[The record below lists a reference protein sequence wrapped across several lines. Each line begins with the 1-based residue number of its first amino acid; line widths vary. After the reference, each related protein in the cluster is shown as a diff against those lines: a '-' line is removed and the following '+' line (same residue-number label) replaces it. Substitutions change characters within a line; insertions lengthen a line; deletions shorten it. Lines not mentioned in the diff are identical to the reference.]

1 MKSWTIFT
9 HSMRQVFGNLPA
21 ALRISGVIYLGM
33 ILLISLVVRAYLPRM
48 FMMVQPGHGGE
59 LAGFVLSVSLIAL
72 AGSIWIGVAWH
83 RYVLL
88 VETTGLVPPLRARR
102 MLGYLGNSLLIA
114 VILVILIGVP
124 GFLMMRVAGSGG
136 RSLAVA
142 VLTAIWLA
150 ALVISL
156 RLSTALP
163 GSALGARQS
172 IADAWRATSGS
183 SLTIL
188 GLAIIVGVFSWL
200 LSKAGQPFLRFG
212 LVPFAVATAVTTWI
226 SMMVGFSVLT
236 TLYGHYIEKR
246 PLV

>member
-9 HSMRQVFGNLPA
+9 HSLRQVFGNLPA
-21 ALRISGVIYLGM
+21 ALRVSGVIYLGM
-33 ILLISLVVRAYLPRM
+33 IVLISLVVRAYLPR
-48 FMMVQPGHGGE
+48 MVQPGHGGE

-88 VETTGLVPPLRARR
+88 VETTGLVPPLRAGR
-102 MLGYLGNSLLIA
+102 MLGYLGTSLLIG
-114 VILVILIGVP
+114 LI
-124 GFLMMRVAGSGG
+124 
-136 RSLAVA
+136 LAVGIGLPG
-142 VLTAIWLA
+142 VLLLRVVSQGSPSLFIPVMTVMFLA
-150 ALVISL
+150 AFVVSF

-183 SLTIL
+183 TYTLL
-188 GLAIIVGVFSWL
+188 GLAVLVGVFSWL
-200 LSKAGQPFLRFG
+200 LQKAGQPFLRFG